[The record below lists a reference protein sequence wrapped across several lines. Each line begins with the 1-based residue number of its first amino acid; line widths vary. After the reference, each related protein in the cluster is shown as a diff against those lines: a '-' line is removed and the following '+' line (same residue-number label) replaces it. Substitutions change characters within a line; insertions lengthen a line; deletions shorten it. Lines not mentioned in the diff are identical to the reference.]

1 LKFQEMQVDI
11 EPFPMNMIDFEGK
24 RVLTGPAQPIRE
36 KAKKSS
42 STTHGRPMKII
53 KILAGK

>member
-1 LKFQEMQVDI
+1 MQVDI